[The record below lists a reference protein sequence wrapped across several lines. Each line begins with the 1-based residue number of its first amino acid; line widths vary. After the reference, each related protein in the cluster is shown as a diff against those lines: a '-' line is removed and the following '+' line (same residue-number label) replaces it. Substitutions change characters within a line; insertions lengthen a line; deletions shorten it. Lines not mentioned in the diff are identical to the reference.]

1 MMGMSM
7 TLLMKPTLDFL
18 KVTVMVLPLSFWG
31 YCCPWD
37 MLKSNKGHNLANWFN
52 LSTWMTVL

>member
-7 TLLMKPTLDFL
+7 TFLMKPPLDFL
-18 KVTVMVLPLSFWG
+18 KVMVLPLSFWG